1 MRINNNKKWVR
12 TEEGYIPDQW
22 LVRKWALFLMVCLG
36 TEEPAPKHRA
46 GQSRRSSKEGN
57 LCLAQDEL

>member
-1 MRINNNKKWVR
+1 MGKRA
-12 TEEGYIPDQW
+12 EGGYIPDQW
-22 LVRKWALFLMVCLG
+22 LVRKWALFQMVWLG
-36 TEEPAPKHRA
+36 TEEPAPNTEL